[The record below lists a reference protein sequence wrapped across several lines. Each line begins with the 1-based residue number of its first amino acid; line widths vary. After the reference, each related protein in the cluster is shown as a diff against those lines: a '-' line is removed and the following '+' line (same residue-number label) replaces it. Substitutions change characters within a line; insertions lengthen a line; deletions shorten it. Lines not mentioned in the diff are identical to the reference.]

1 MSARVQQNTTEE
13 CQNQLAIYDRVVYIL
28 FLFVNHVLHILY
40 ISKIYNR
47 YICVKSSLMSS
58 TGSWKLTLSET
69 VYNKTN
75 FSKS

>member
-1 MSARVQQNTTEE
+1 MNARVQQNMTEE

-28 FLFVNHVLHILY
+28 FLFVNYVLHILY
-40 ISKIYNR
+40 ISKIYNL
-47 YICVKSSLMSS
+47 YICGKSSLMSS